1 MKTKNKEQYLK
12 EVEEIANE
20 EIQILDHHLSRCF
33 KRFAEKVFK
42 LNKLNEKFIG
52 ENLKDEK

>member
-1 MKTKNKEQYLK
+1 MNKIQYLK

-20 EIQILDHHLSRCF
+20 EIKILDHHLCRCF

-42 LNKLNEKFIG
+42 LNEKFIEG
-52 ENLKDEK
+52 DLE